1 MDIVEELSK
10 LHGTD
15 PAVMEFTYTDV
26 ADPATGGGDAISI
39 RYVKNGNG
47 YYSAVS
53 TRYTQTEQPYVR
65 KVGDDMSGELTNSTR
80 FDGGFAI
87 ENRNLLDG

>member
-10 LHGTD
+10 LHGQE
-15 PAVMEFTYTDV
+15 PAVLEFTYTDV
-26 ADPATGGGDAISI
+26 ANPPTDMGDVVRI
-39 RYVKNGNG
+39 RYVKNGSG

-65 KVGDDMSGELTNSTR
+65 KVGDDMTGELTNTTR

-87 ENRNLLDG
+87 ENRNLLES